1 MGEYVDYNDAVQ
13 TIKDAILRSQYETGR
28 AVNANQLSLYYG
40 IGNYVSVNT
49 RGGQWGKGALVS
61 ISNQLQ
67 KELPGLR
74 GFSERNLKYMRT
86 FYEEW
91 QDCLGVEVDYRNS
104 AVAIAETEANS
115 IHSGAI
121 EILQLQMQNLDGEAQ
136 EAFLSI
142 GFTHHSVIL
151 EKTKDFDERI
161 FYIKLCAREH
171 FSVEALKRSLKND
184 DYRHQAHIPN
194 NFLEVIPSKQRALRA
209 IEMFKD
215 EYFLDFIN
223 VEDLGVRDVE
233 DVDERVVEQAIV
245 NNVKNF
251 IMTFGR
257 GFSFISNAYHV
268 DAFGEDQFID
278 LLFFNR
284 ELNCLVAVELK
295 RGKFKPA
302 YLGQLSGYLSVL
314 DEFERKPHESP
325 SIGIVLCK
333 DMNEAFVNLVIRSY
347 NSPMGVATY
356 TLAEDMPPNL
366 RQALPDIDDL
376 KALLEK
382 DDS

>member
-13 TIKDAILRSQYETGR
+13 TIKDAIVRSQYETGR
-28 AVNANQLSLYYG
+28 AVNAKQLELYYA
-40 IGNYVSVNT
+40 IGRYVSENV
-49 RGGQWGKGALVS
+49 RHKKWGSGALDS
-61 ISNQLQ
+61 ISAQLRAQ
-67 KELPGLR
+67 LPGLR
-74 GFSERNLKYMRT
+74 GFSGRNMYYMKT

-91 QDCLGVEVDYRNS
+91 SMYFLEETQGMIS
-104 AVAIAETEANS
+104 ALPSAERTAL
-115 IHSGAI
+115 
-121 EILQLQMQNLDGEAQ
+121 EILHLQVQNSQDFPVDD
-136 EAFLSI
+136 FLSI
-142 GFTHHSVIL
+142 GFTLHRTIL
-151 EKTKDFDERI
+151 EKIKNVDERL
-161 FYIKLCAREH
+161 FYIARAAREQY
-171 FSVEALKRSLKND
+171 SVNDLKRSIARG
-184 DYRHQAHIPN
+184 DYKHQGVLPN
-194 NFLEVIPSKQRALRA
+194 NFCEVMNFQQALRA
-209 IEMFKD
+209 IETFKD

-223 VEDLGVRDVE
+223 VEELGVRDVA

-325 SIGIVLCK
+325 SIGIALCK